1 MDEKLEGWKGSVP
14 KEYQESEEITCLRG
28 YQDTE
33 IFILARQR
41 YILNTWYLV
50 GRLKL
55 LIASTTG
62 QHRAVQI
69 PQDLGRCRE
78 LCISVAIE
86 LIKYQCDFHD
96 GLVAQFKERQKLHY
110 AYLASGW
117 LFHGCFSLFEAC
129 VALLATK
136 ERITG
141 QETVLG
147 VMEAFDRT
155 LEVLSETAKHEAGK
169 EGSIANM
176 AINVLQPLR
185 EQHFSRPPMGD
196 GSAMKSLFEVAPDA
210 NHDLSWLAGS
220 MSRRDGDFGYE
231 DSAVGYTLRYD
242 TPPKRSRL
250 SNGSSL

>member
-1 MDEKLEGWKGSVP
+1 MDEKLEAWRGSVP
-14 KEYQESEEITCLRG
+14 KEYQESQEITCLRG

-33 IFILARQR
+33 ISILARQR

-62 QHRAVQI
+62 QHRAAQI
-69 PQDLGRCRE
+69 PRDLGRCRE
-78 LCISVAIE
+78 LCISVALE
-86 LIKYQCDFHD
+86 LIKYQCNFHD
-96 GLVAQFKERQKLHY
+96 GLVEQFKERQKLHY

-141 QETVLG
+141 QEIVPG
-147 VMEAFDRT
+147 AMEAFDRT
-155 LEVLSETAKHEAGK
+155 LEVLGETAKHEAGK

-185 EQHFSRPPMGD
+185 EQRFSGPPLGD
-196 GSAMKSLFEVAPDA
+196 ESVFEVAP
-210 NHDLSWLAGS
+210 NGNGDLSWLTGS
-220 MSRRDGDFGYE
+220 MPRREEFVYGEGP
-231 DSAVGYTLRYD
+231 VGYTLRYD
-242 TPPKRSRL
+242 TPPKL
-250 SNGSSL
+250 SNDSVL